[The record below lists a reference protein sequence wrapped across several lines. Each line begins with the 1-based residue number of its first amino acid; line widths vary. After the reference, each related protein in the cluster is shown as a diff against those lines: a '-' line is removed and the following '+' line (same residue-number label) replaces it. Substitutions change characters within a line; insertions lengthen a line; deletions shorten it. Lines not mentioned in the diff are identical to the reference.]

1 MPWPRVSPRSAA
13 EWGVVLPLWL
23 AMIGL
28 VFVVVFWAITGR
40 LESALLNVFGTVAL
54 GSQGLR
60 VLEQLKEPAKPRR
73 RKPPARPGDEKA

>member
-60 VLEQLKEPAKPRR
+60 VLEKLKEPEPRR
-73 RKPPARPGDEKA
+73 RNPPRRKPAGKA